1 MLGTT
6 TRRASSWSGRFTFG
20 SLWAAY
26 VGPAGHS
33 DPHAHVAIQ
42 VVIAAEPRGQVAVTA
57 TRRLTGRALII
68 RPLTRH
74 SLDANGHIWSLYL
87 EASSPVGRW
96 LRPSLEAQ
104 PVVAVPLKL
113 MSLLERDDGP
123 AAWLKKVELS
133 AGLGLPALDPRLQ
146 QALGQLLAAPGSLRI
161 DAAARSAGVSKARL
175 RTLARAQLGVPLAT
189 WLLWQKL
196 ERAGRRLQWRGARRG
211 RAGRRI
217 LRPTPFR
224 PNDATNVRHDAQ
236 RGRGR
241 LEVTRALHS
250 RRAFRGRARSIHV
263 TNSRDPSTPLPAC
276 LRAHLFPRHHRARAP
291 HRCVRGEPAVGVD
304 QIVSIS

>member
-1 MLGTT
+1 MSLPGATQHPKE

-42 VVIAAEPRGQVAVTA
+42 VVIAAEARGQVAVTA

-104 PVVAVPLKL
+104 PVVAVPPKL
-113 MSLLERDDGP
+113 MRLLESDDEP
-123 AAWLKKVELS
+123 AAWLEKVESS

-146 QALGQLLAAPGSLRI
+146 HALRELLAAPGSLRI

-196 ERAGRRLQWRGARRG
+196 ERAGRAVASGVGLAEAAQAGGFSDQPHFARTMQRMFG
-211 RAGRRI
+211 M
-217 LRPTPFR
+217 TPSE
-224 PNDATNVRHDAQ
+224 AAA
-236 RGRGR
+236 
-241 LEVTRALHS
+241 ALS
-250 RRAFRGRARSIHV
+250 
-263 TNSRDPSTPLPAC
+263 
-276 LRAHLFPRHHRARAP
+276 
-291 HRCVRGEPAVGVD
+291 
-304 QIVSIS
+304 